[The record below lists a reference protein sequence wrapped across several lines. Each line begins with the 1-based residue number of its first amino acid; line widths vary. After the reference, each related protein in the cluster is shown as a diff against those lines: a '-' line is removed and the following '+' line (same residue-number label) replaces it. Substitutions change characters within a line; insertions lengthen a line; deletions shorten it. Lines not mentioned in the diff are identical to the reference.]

1 MTRYHIPRSRDPIE
15 KQCAD
20 ANSQLSKQTLGERS
34 RQGLSLALLAFRGLI
49 WRKGGEPIW
58 ASAPPTQICQSMPLR
73 EDVRATPRLRVQTSS
88 LLTPSVIILPAKC
101 KDLQKL
107 GVCKK
112 THNDGRFRRCGRGG
126 VGTTAVVGEGQQ
138 QFVQTCPHGRF
149 SLLFASQ
156 WRSLFYGFFI
166 CFIKLIP
173 R

>member
-88 LLTPSVIILPAKC
+88 LLTPSVIISLEKC
-101 KDLQKL
+101 KPLQKL

-112 THNDGRFRRCGRGG
+112 TQDGGRFRQCGRGVSAPQLWWVVRG
-126 VGTTAVVGEGQQ
+126 SSSFKPVPTAGSPVCQSVA
-138 QFVQTCPHGRF
+138 FTLLRF
-149 SLLFASQ
+149 LHLF
-156 WRSLFYGFFI
+156 
-166 CFIKLIP
+166 
-173 R
+173 